1 MTDNEHPS
9 QPDEPTGDS
18 TARDAADG
26 TSSEVPATSSP
37 EAPAVDDAPK
47 TGAHAAPEEPESQ
60 PDDATVQ
67 HAESTPTPQYIDDA
81 PTGEVVTGP
90 VRYTPDPT
98 TQAYS
103 QTEKPGTKQMD
114 ALDSS
119 AFEPIPQT
127 PPAVSTGPVKTAPVK
142 AKKGGRRRTVAL
154 ILAAVVLLVVIA
166 GVGSE
171 LYIRNKVTDCLQAS
185 FQNLTGTDTDVSVS
199 RRPMLLSVMDGNV
212 PWVQIDT
219 TSGGD
224 TTMRLHARAEGIST
238 DGGTVQTLN
247 GNGFLPYDR
256 IKELS
261 KGDGTQPTGAPIES
275 ITADPSAGTLKIATT
290 VTFAIIPVPAT
301 VTLKPVLKDGAV
313 TFTVEDATAL
323 VFGVPKDFAQPIVD
337 QVTTAMFGPLFKQ
350 IKVSKLDV
358 AKNGIDFAFDGTDVN
373 MKSAAESSGQTDS
386 SGTCKV

>member
-9 QPDEPTGDS
+9 SSDEPTGGE
-18 TARDAADG
+18 AVPG
-26 TSSEVPATSSP
+26 PATDGEPSGPSTTSAP
-37 EAPAVDDAPK
+37 ETPAPGPAPTPRHVDD
-47 TGAHAAPEEPESQ
+47 T
-60 PDDATVQ
+60 
-67 HAESTPTPQYIDDA
+67 

-90 VRYTPDPT
+90 VRYPSDPA

-103 QTEKPGTKQMD
+103 QTVKPETKQLA
-114 ALDSS
+114 ALDSGQ
-119 AFEPIPQT
+119 FQPIPEA
-127 PPAVSTGPVKTAPVK
+127 PPVGPTGPVKRAPVK
-142 AKKGGRRRTVAL
+142 AAKGGRRRTVAL

-185 FQNLTGTDTDVSVS
+185 FQNLTGTGTDVSVS
-199 RRPMLLSVMDGNV
+199 RRPMLLSVMDGDV

-219 TSGGD
+219 TSSGD

-238 DGGTVQTLN
+238 DGGTVQRLD
-247 GNGFLPYDR
+247 GNGFLPYER

-261 KGDGTQPTGAPIES
+261 KGDGTQPSGTPIES

-313 TFTVEDATAL
+313 TFTVENATAL

-358 AKNGIDFAFDGTDVN
+358 AKNGIDFAFGGTDVN
-373 MKSAAESSGQTDS
+373 MKSAAESSGQTDG
-386 SGTCKV
+386 SGTCQV

>member
-9 QPDEPTGDS
+9 LPDEPTGDVTGS
-18 TARDAADG
+18 HAAGDG
-26 TSSEVPATSSP
+26 ASSESSPTSSP
-37 EAPAVDDAPK
+37 EVPTA
-47 TGAHAAPEEPESQ
+47 
-60 PDDATVQ
+60 DATP
-67 HAESTPTPQYIDDA
+67 TDPTPEPRPPFVDDA

-90 VRYTPDPT
+90 VRYTPEPKT
-98 TQAYS
+98 EAYS
-103 QTEKPGTKQMD
+103 QTDKPVTRQMD
-114 ALDSS
+114 PLDSS
-119 AFEPIPQT
+119 EFSPMPEA
-127 PPAVSTGPVKTAPVK
+127 PPAEQTGPVMTSPVK
-142 AKKGGRRRTVAL
+142 AQKSGRRRTVAL

-171 LYIRNKVTDCLQAS
+171 LYIRNKVTDCLEAS
-185 FQNLTGTDTDVSVS
+185 FNNLTGTGTDVSVS
-199 RRPMLLSVMDGNV
+199 RRPMLLSVMDGEV

-219 TSGGD
+219 NSGGD
-224 TTMRLHARAEGIST
+224 STMRLHARAEGIST
-238 DGGTVQTLN
+238 DGGTVQSLN
-247 GNGFLPYDR
+247 GNGFLPYER

-261 KGDGTQPTGAPIES
+261 KGDGTEQGGTPIES
-275 ITADPSAGTLKIATT
+275 ITADPSAGTLKISTT

-373 MKSAAESSGQTDS
+373 MKSAAENSGQTDS
-386 SGTCKV
+386 SGGCTV